1 MKLSECTTLLG
12 DSGRYFSA
20 VYEEFKFKDDDL
32 LKDYLDFVQHEPVEW
47 IKGFPLK
54 LRTRLSFAKPK
65 AAVIRLLKTP
75 EILTELTGAYCSRA
89 HDVVWDTFKKHGDTI
104 LDARLKKG
112 LVGAGDTEGAEGA
125 PEGDEVEEAPAPP
138 VPSVPSVPSVP
149 ETKPAPKTEME
160 TTAAETNELFM
171 EVADITQDA
180 ESVKSEPTPLPKDSK
195 DDKWERKY
203 RIVSAALRAVIE
215 HPDGLNK
222 ALIILLD
229 SLESA

>member
-125 PEGDEVEEAPAPP
+125 PEGDEVEEAP
-138 VPSVPSVPSVP
+138 VP
-149 ETKPAPKTEME
+149 TKADVKSEPTMDSSQPA
-160 TTAAETNELFM
+160 AAETNELFM
-171 EVADITQDA
+171 EVTDIAQDA
-180 ESVKSEPTPLPKDSK
+180 ESVKTEPTPPPKDSK

-215 HPDGLNK
+215 HPNGLNK

-229 SLESA
+229 SLENA